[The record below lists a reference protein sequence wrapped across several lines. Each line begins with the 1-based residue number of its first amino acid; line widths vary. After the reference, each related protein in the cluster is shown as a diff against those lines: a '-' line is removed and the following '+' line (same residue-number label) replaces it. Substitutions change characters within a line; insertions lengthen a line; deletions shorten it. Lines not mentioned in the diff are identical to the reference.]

1 MNDETR
7 LVMIGMVAVAV
18 AVFFAGFLAM
28 GIIASVTSHKDETD
42 VMHMRGGAYVLEI
55 IFYDRNETRMRLE
68 RVREHFFRAGMLA
81 AVYASGKRAY
91 IPLDSV
97 KYIRV
102 LPYVEIDR
110 KEEAK
115 TYVD

>member
-1 MNDETR
+1 MSNETR
-7 LVMIGMVAVAV
+7 LVMIGMVAIAL
-18 AVFFAGFLAM
+18 AIFFAGFLAM
-28 GIIASVTSHKDETD
+28 GIIASVTSHRDEWEA
-42 VMHMRGGAYVLEI
+42 MRMSGGAYVLEI

-110 KEEAK
+110 REEEK
-115 TYVD
+115 HVD

>member
-1 MNDETR
+1 MSDETR
-7 LVMIGMVAVAV
+7 LVMIGMIAVAV
-18 AVFFAGFLAM
+18 AIFFAGFLAM
-28 GIIASVTSHKDETD
+28 GVIASVASHRDEWNA
-42 VMHMRGGAYVLEI
+42 MHMSSGAYVLEI
-55 IFYDRNETRMRLE
+55 IFYDRNETCMRLE

-102 LPYVEIDR
+102 LTYTEIDR
-110 KEEAK
+110 GSEKK
-115 TYVD
+115 HVD